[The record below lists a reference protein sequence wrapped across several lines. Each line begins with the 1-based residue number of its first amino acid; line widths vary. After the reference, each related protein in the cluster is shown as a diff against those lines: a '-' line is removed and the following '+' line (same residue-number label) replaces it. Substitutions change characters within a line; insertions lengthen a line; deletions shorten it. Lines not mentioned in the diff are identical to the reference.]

1 MDLNQDQLLEI
12 DKLTKYI
19 KQMEGIVRTSP
30 NPDQV
35 ARVKRELQKYR
46 EKLKTLYPDF
56 DPSQHHVEDL
66 RSELGLDGGGG
77 GKARA
82 NSGGGESEG
91 HDILDKFPVA
101 KASPN
106 CQDHDV
112 NFLATILHVIQK
124 EYWPAISDQ
133 HTRMDFSLNQ
143 ERDTVRHHLDTALRN
158 LKILTETIEEYAQAE
173 KQDFREQLLKM
184 KNKQTRVFL
193 FETND
198 MLRLLREFMKKVAA
212 DIHQNGSGIQNKADR
227 IQFNAKFEDATLLE
241 GYTIRDAVLEFMEL
255 LDQTIAQLRL
265 PQLKQGM

>member
-1 MDLNQDQLLEI
+1 MELSQDQLTEI
-12 DKLTKYI
+12 DKITRYI

-30 NPDQV
+30 NADQV
-35 ARVKRELQKYR
+35 ARVKRELSKYR
-46 EKLKTLYPDF
+46 EKLKVLWPAF
-56 DPSQHHVEDL
+56 DPSQGHVDDL
-66 RSELGLDGGGG
+66 RAEVGLDGAPA
-77 GKARA
+77 KRA
-82 NSGGGESEG
+82 AAGADSGG
-91 HDILDKFPVA
+91 HDILDKFPVN

-106 CQDHDV
+106 CSDQDV

-124 EYWPAISDQ
+124 EYWPAISEQ

-198 MLRLLREFMKKVAA
+198 VLRLMREFLKKVAA
-212 DIHQNGSGIQNKADR
+212 DVQQNGSGVLNKNEQV
-227 IQFNAKFEDATLLE
+227 QFNSKFEDATLLE
-241 GYTIRDAVLEFMEL
+241 GYMIRDVVLEFLEL
-255 LDQTIAQLRL
+255 LNQTIQQLRL
-265 PQLKQGM
+265 PQMKPPGN